1 DRTGTEL
8 ESMRVHTERRM
19 GESFYRT
26 QVELR
31 IISNMG
37 FDREYYTE
45 FNLPSGVY
53 ISDHYLMIDGRREA
67 GIFSEKR
74 SALWVYHRI
83 TEGRRDPGLL
93 YYTAPGRPALHVFPV
108 HTTAP
113 RVTGFE
119 LIHRGPFTLQ
129 IDQHSAHIES
139 PVLEMDAATVGPLR
153 IFTNQEWSDLRERL
167 KRTQPRQLHI
177 ALDCSLNARESEVVE
192 QYTNVLQSID
202 ALRNTDQS
210 MRISCVDHASR
221 TIIIKGRTTTNDIR
235 KALSDL
241 RPESAAG
248 GFFLGRLIAR
258 DLFTLVREPENV
270 TAPVYLIVA
279 PSSTRAHFIEDLRQ
293 FQQVNAIELPAYV
306 LHLQP
311 VRSNGTT
318 SESTQPDARQREN
331 TRSTTDTRAPTDTQQ
346 PMDTEQHRENR
357 TIDSTTKVLPLNLL
371 NDAVQTTDTALVAAA
386 RNQRLR
392 PITLNDLITRL
403 QSESA
408 EKNSEFQQS
417 KSDAAT
423 G

>member
-1 DRTGTEL
+1 
-8 ESMRVHTERRM
+8 
-19 GESFYRT
+19 
-26 QVELR
+26 
-31 IISNMG
+31 
-37 FDREYYTE
+37 
-45 FNLPSGVY
+45 
-53 ISDHYLMIDGRREA
+53 
-67 GIFSEKR
+67 
-74 SALWVYHRI
+74 
-83 TEGRRDPGLL
+83 
-93 YYTAPGRPALHVFPV
+93 
-108 HTTAP
+108 
-113 RVTGFE
+113 
-119 LIHRGPFTLQ
+119 
-129 IDQHSAHIES
+129 
-139 PVLEMDAATVGPLR
+139 
-153 IFTNQEWSDLRERL
+153 NQEWSDLRERL
-167 KRTQPRQLHI
+167 NRTQPRQLHI

-192 QYTNVLQSID
+192 QYTDVLQSID

-311 VRSNGTT
+311 VRSNETT

-386 RNQRLR
+386 RNQQLR

-423 G
+423 GLQIRFTDRDDLVQHYNFNAEPQTAQSDLYEQALLLDGLYRHHVLHPNEETVYRAVLRQSFAHRILTPLTASIALENEAQKRALLRKQEAALAGHSGLELEEKPTAMDEPDWVYLLALIFIMWLYHQRHRIAHYWRRVQPHH